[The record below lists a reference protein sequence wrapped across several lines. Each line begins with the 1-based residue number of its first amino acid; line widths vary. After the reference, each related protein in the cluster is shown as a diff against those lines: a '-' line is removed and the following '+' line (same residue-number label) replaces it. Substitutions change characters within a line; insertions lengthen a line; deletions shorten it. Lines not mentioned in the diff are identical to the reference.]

1 MSTIEERAKVR
12 RSDRDPGL
20 SSSEFHRPFCSEMIG
35 VVANEV
41 DHATVVEFFELFKTP
56 WEFWRP
62 GTRYDVLLCSNSM
75 VPENDARLLL
85 SYGSQQQAFEED
97 RNIRT
102 SSAPGRDFVSFRDKR
117 MPIYGNCLLFDDHG
131 NKVLVHNGTNSPAA
145 VSVASAAQ
153 VVVRIGFDLFAEVRH
168 ILTVGQPAEL
178 AGIPTLELHISL
190 LRELILTQGLPLVEI
205 LPMPAGH
212 RFIVCLTH
220 DVDHPRVRYHKCD
233 HTMFGF
239 LYRALVGSVINFC
252 RGRRSL
258 RQVAVNWKAA
268 LSLPLVF
275 AGLAKDFWNQLDR
288 YLKLERDLAST
299 FFVIPTKGD
308 AGVDSH
314 GRTRANRASPY
325 ASADIADDLKK
336 LLSAKSEIAVH
347 GINAWR
353 DSAKGDDERERI
365 QEITGAGDIGVRMHW
380 LYFDSQAP
388 LTLEKAG
395 FAYDST
401 FGYNETIG
409 YRAGTAQVFKY
420 PNVDHLLE
428 LPLHIMDTALFYPS
442 YMNLSDEQAG
452 AAILPLIENT
462 TRFGGVLTI
471 NWHDRSLGPER
482 LWGDAYVTLL
492 RDLRARTPWFATA
505 TQAISWF
512 RKRRSAVIESVIRE
526 GDSVRVKI
534 SVDEDKSNLPGLR
547 LRVHKARSTNDRIR
561 PRPEYADATF
571 NQSSEI
577 DVTLS

>member
-1 MSTIEERAKVR
+1 
-12 RSDRDPGL
+12 
-20 SSSEFHRPFCSEMIG
+20 MIG

-56 WEFWRP
+56 WEFHRP
-62 GTRYDVLLCSNSM
+62 GAHYDVLICSNGQ
-75 VPENDARLLL
+75 VPENNARLLL
-85 SYGSQQQAFEED
+85 LFGARRQVFEEH

-102 SSAPGRDFVSFRDKR
+102 SSAPGHDFVSFRDQR
-117 MPIYGNCLLFDDHG
+117 MPIYGSCLLFDG
-131 NKVLVHNGTNSPAA
+131 PSNQVLVHEGTKSAAA
-145 VSVASAAQ
+145 VSITSGDQ
-153 VVVRIGFDLFAEVRH
+153 MVVRVGFDLFEEVHRL
-168 ILTVGQPAEL
+168 LTKGQPAEL
-178 AGIPTLELHISL
+178 ASIPTLDLHISL
-190 LRELILTQGLPLVEI
+190 LRELILSCGVPLVEI
-205 LPMPAGH
+205 LPRPAGY

-220 DVDHPRVRYHKCD
+220 DVDHPRVRYHKFD

-239 LYRALVGSVINFC
+239 VYRSLVGSVINFC

-258 RQVAVNWKAA
+258 RQVVTNWKAA

-308 AGVDSH
+308 AGVDSN
-314 GRTRANRASPY
+314 GRRRANRASPY

-395 FAYDST
+395 FSYDST
-401 FGYNETIG
+401 VGYNEAIG
-409 YRAGTAQVFKY
+409 YRAGTSQIFKHSD
-420 PNVDHLLE
+420 VDHLLE

-442 YMNLSDEQAG
+442 YMNLSDDEAR
-452 AAILPLIENT
+452 AAMLPLIENT

-534 SVDEDKSNLPGLR
+534 SVDEDKSNLPELR
-547 LRVHKARSTNDRIR
+547 LRVHKARSTSDRIR